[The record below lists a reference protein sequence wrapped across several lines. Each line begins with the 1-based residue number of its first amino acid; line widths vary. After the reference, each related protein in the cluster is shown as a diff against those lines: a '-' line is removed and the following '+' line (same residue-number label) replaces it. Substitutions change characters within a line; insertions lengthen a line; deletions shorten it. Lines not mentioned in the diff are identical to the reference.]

1 LGAVIRCVFV
11 LIRVGDL
18 TVVVRFFFLGLLFF
32 IKDLLA
38 TRRRATR
45 TSRGTSASTW
55 VRKRGMSSSN
65 SSLIRSIPLGEWVIK
80 LWQLMIRIRRKS

>member
-1 LGAVIRCVFV
+1 LGAIIRGVFI

-18 TVVVRFFFLGLLFF
+18 AVVVRFFFLGLLFF

-45 TSRGTSASTW
+45 MSRCMSASTW
-55 VRKRGMSSSN
+55 ARKRGMSSSN
-65 SSLIRSIPLGEWVIK
+65 SSVIHNIPLDERFINLG
-80 LWQLMIRIRRKS
+80 QLIVRIHRKS